1 MTRSSFLGGG
11 GIGAPAASVAGSDS
25 RDTGCDGAQAIG
37 SAIRSDVFDTPSVD
51 VFDHAMTGGPSIRT

>member
-37 SAIRSDVFDTPSVD
+37 SDTPSVD
-51 VFDHAMTGGPSIRT
+51 AFDHAMTGGPSIRT

>member
-37 SAIRSDVFDTPSVD
+37 FDTPSVD